1 MNKVFSSLRII
12 FFGIYLRFRIINGHV
27 SSHTYNLSWRFLRKS
42 FITIYP
48 VILPLR
54 LRCLILPES
63 DNGIFLDKTG
73 IHISSPKWSLKYL
86 STESSVQFSC
96 SIVSNSLRPHGQQ
109 HSSPPCP
116 SPNPEAYSNSCPLSR
131 WCHPTISSS
140 VIPLSSRPQS
150 LPVLGS
156 FPMSWLFTSGGQSI
170 GASALASVLPLN
182 IQSSS
187 PLRCTGLVSLLSK

>member
-54 LRCLILPES
+54 LCCLILPES

-86 STESSVQFSC
+86 SIESSVQFSC
-96 SIVSNSLRPHGQQ
+96 SIMSNSLRPHGLQ

-116 SPNPEAYSNSCPLSR
+116 SPNPGAYSNSCPLSR
-131 WCHPTISSS
+131 
-140 VIPLSSRPQS
+140 
-150 LPVLGS
+150 
-156 FPMSWLFTSGGQSI
+156 
-170 GASALASVLPLN
+170 
-182 IQSSS
+182 
-187 PLRCTGLVSLLSK
+187 